1 MSPKSGAIFERRLVV
16 KYIAEHGTDP
26 VSNEALTEADL
37 ITVKTTPG
45 IVRPR
50 PPSATSIPAL
60 LASFQNE
67 WDALMLETFELRQK
81 YREARQELTG
91 ALYNHD
97 AACRVIARLSRE
109 RDEARAALANVQ
121 ASLGAAQ
128 QVEADG
134 MDVDRPA
141 AGPSARDQDGITDEI
156 IEKMAEVSAKYVVD
170 KHIDCLRLD

>member
-1 MSPKSGAIFERRLVV
+1 
-16 KYIAEHGTDP
+16 
-26 VSNEALTEADL
+26 L
-37 ITVKTTPG
+37 ITIKSAPG

-67 WDALMLETFELRQK
+67 WDAVMLETFELRLK
-81 YREARQELTG
+81 YRDARQELTG

-109 RDEARAALANVQ
+109 RDEARNALANVKE
-121 ASLGAAQ
+121 SLGAAQ

-134 MDVDRPA
+134 MDVDRPQA
-141 AGPSARDQDGITDEI
+141 SSAQQQEGITDEI
-156 IEKMAEVSAKYVVD
+156 IEKMAEVSAK
-170 KHIDCLRLD
+170 